1 MKKAPQSLNGRLNK
15 SKASE
20 GSMLVPITKMAP
32 ELKNIFGKP
41 CWDAHWYNY
50 GSLSF
55 NVGKPRLETV
65 HEPDETL
72 TTAADIRNRKAHRII
87 SVRGDWQFRLQF
99 CRWRVLFGDKC
110 VLRGSAKP
118 EELVRFARSLNGQ
131 RLLSMTVEL
140 STGKTIMRFD
150 LNTTLEIVRDRK
162 QREVM
167 WYFYGRNGEM
177 RAMYSNGEFSNRY
190 DDVAPRTDGGT
201 P

>member
-1 MKKAPQSLNGRLNK
+1 MKKSPRSKKSLTKRIKGIESNAP
-15 SKASE
+15 
-20 GSMLVPITKMAP
+20 VPITKLAP

-41 CWDAHWYNY
+41 CWDTHWYNY

-55 NVGKPRLETV
+55 NVGKPRLEIER
-65 HEPDETL
+65 EPDEPL

-99 CRWRVLFGDKC
+99 CRWRVLFGDTC

-118 EELVRFARSLNGQ
+118 DELVRFARSLKGQ

-167 WYFYGRNGEM
+167 WYFYGRSGEM
-177 RAMYSNGEFSNRY
+177 RAMYSNGELSNTY
-190 DDVAPRTDGGT
+190 DDLPASD
-201 P
+201 

>member
-1 MKKAPQSLNGRLNK
+1 MKKSPRPIKRPKQKIKVTKESTF
-15 SKASE
+15 
-20 GSMLVPITKMAP
+20 VPITKLAP

-41 CWDAHWYNY
+41 CWDTHWYNY

-55 NVGKPRLETV
+55 NIGKPRLKIV
-65 HEPDETL
+65 HEPDHPL
-72 TTAADIRNRKAHRII
+72 TTTADIRNRKGHRII

-99 CRWRVLFGDKC
+99 CRWRVFFGDTC

-131 RLLSMTVEL
+131 QLLSMTVDL
-140 STGKTIMRFD
+140 STAKTIMRFD

-162 QREVM
+162 KRELM

-177 RAMYSNGEFSNRY
+177 RAMFSNGDFSNSY
-190 DDVAPRTDGGT
+190 DDLPAEE
-201 P
+201 